1 MSPSMIDY
9 PDAAWTK
16 PQLIA
21 HLETLARLFVS
32 KVFKPSTPF
41 SRQSQ
46 IHWFRLIRSVSDL
59 LRQSAQAGQRITF
72 TQEVSASG
80 EDITSLLE
88 RMRQGSFLITTTSP
102 FRQQDLLVLAP
113 HLNYVRGKGSGHFP
127 NGLWY
132 CCPHPN
138 ELAFFIGQD
147 RIYFFRHL
155 MRAYLEAG
163 HYLISRPDSNSS
175 R

>member
-9 PDAAWTK
+9 PHAAWTK
-16 PQLIA
+16 PQLIEQ
-21 HLETLARLFVS
+21 LETIAHLFVS
-32 KVFKPSTPF
+32 KVFKPSAPF

-46 IHWFRLIRSVSDL
+46 LHWFRLIRSVSDL
-59 LRQSAQAGQRITF
+59 LRQSAQAGLRINF

-80 EDITSLLE
+80 EDISALLD
-88 RMRQGSFLITTTSP
+88 RMRQESFLITTTSP
-102 FRQQDLLVLAP
+102 FQQRDLLILAP
-113 HLNYVRGKGSGHFP
+113 HLNYVSGQCSGRFT

-132 CCPHPN
+132 CCPHPH

-163 HYLISRPDSNSS
+163 CYLISLPDSTLTD
-175 R
+175 